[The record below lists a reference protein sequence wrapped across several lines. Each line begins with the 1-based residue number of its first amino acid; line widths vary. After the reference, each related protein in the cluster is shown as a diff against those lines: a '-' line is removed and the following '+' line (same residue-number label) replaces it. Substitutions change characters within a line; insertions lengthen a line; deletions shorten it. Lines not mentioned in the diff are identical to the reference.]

1 MNSITTSQA
10 SLRTEDQDRAL
21 GRGVVNRRV
30 VLKRIP
36 EGEPKPSDFA
46 MVTEELPAIADG
58 QMLLRTKWLTLDPYM
73 RGLDASG
80 PMNNEE
86 SIGATLVGGTLSEV
100 VRSRASGWSEGD
112 LVVGYYGWQEYSV
125 GTPQDVQWGNAAMP
139 IEKWDLSLGPPATA
153 LGILGMTGYTAYV
166 GLLNV
171 ATIDRDETV
180 VVSAASGAVGQVVGQ
195 LAKIHGCRVVGIAGG
210 PRKCTYCVDELG
222 FDACID
228 YKAGDLR
235 AALAAAVP
243 DGIDVYF
250 ENVGGEVL
258 EAVIPLLK
266 PRCRV
271 PVCGWVSQYNA
282 PGNNVPWEQQ
292 QTTPL
297 QRLREAGLKELGKE
311 GSTAGFRFF
320 HFMEL
325 AARQPDAG
333 ESLRTMSGWIK
344 EGKLKH
350 RESVTQGL
358 DSSVEAFIGM
368 LRGQNFGKTM
378 VQVS

>member
-1 MNSITTSQA
+1 MNSIGTSQA
-10 SLRTEDQDRAL
+10 PLRTEDQDRAL

-36 EGEPKPSDFA
+36 EGEPKPSDFEI
-46 MVTEELPAIADG
+46 VTEELPAIADG

-100 VRSRASGWSEGD
+100 VKSRASGWSEGD

-125 GTPQDVQWGNAAMP
+125 GTPQDLQWGNAAMP
-139 IEKWDLSLGPPATA
+139 IEKWDRSLGPPATA
-153 LGILGMTGYTAYV
+153 LGILGMTGYAAYV

-171 ATIDRDETV
+171 ATIDRDDTV

-210 PRKCTYCVDELG
+210 PRKCAYCVDELG

-258 EAVIPLLK
+258 EAVIPLLN

-271 PVCGWVSQYNA
+271 PVCGWVSQYNT

-311 GSTAGFRFF
+311 GSTEGFRFF

-325 AARQPDAG
+325 AARQPDAA

-350 RESVTQGL
+350 HESVTQGL

-378 VQVS
+378 VQIS